1 VPLLNAVELRVLGS
15 LIEKEI
21 TTPDYYPL
29 TLNALTLACNQSSN
43 REPVVDFDETTVVR
57 ALESLREKKWAF
69 LYGGGS
75 ARVPRYGHKLSEML
89 YDLSRPEIAV
99 LCVLMLRGPQTLG
112 EIRTRTARMHEFESL
127 AEAEALLEALSTR
140 ALGPLVAKL
149 PRQAGLKEQ
158 RYAQLLG
165 EIPEPSASATGPAPE
180 PATLA
185 VRAENERIARLE
197 EEVAALKRSMAELQE
212 QFAAFRKQFE

>member
-1 VPLLNAVELRVLGS
+1 LTLNPIELRVLGS

-43 REPVVDFDETTVVR
+43 REPVVDFDETTVAR
-57 ALESLREKKWAF
+57 SLESLREKKWAF
-69 LYGGGS
+69 LFGGAS
-75 ARVPRYGHKLSEML
+75 ARVPRYGHKAGEVL
-89 YDLSRPEIAV
+89 YDLNRADIAV
-99 LCVLMLRGPQTLG
+99 LCVLLLRGPQTVG

-127 AEAEALLEALSTR
+127 AEAEALLEALATR
-140 ALGPLVAKL
+140 TLGPLVIKL
-149 PRQAGLKEQ
+149 PRQTGMKEQ

-165 EIPEPSASATGPAPE
+165 EIPEAPPASTGPAPE
-180 PATLA
+180 PATLV
-185 VRAENERIARLE
+185 VREGNDRIARLE
-197 EEVAALKRSMAELQE
+197 QQVAELRE

>member
-1 VPLLNAVELRVLGS
+1 MLLNPVEVRVLGS

-43 REPVVDFDETTVVR
+43 REPVAEFAETTVAR

-69 LYGGGS
+69 LYGGAS
-75 ARVPRYGHKLSEML
+75 ARVPRYGHKVNEVL
-89 YDLSRPEIAV
+89 YDLTRADLAV
-99 LCVLMLRGPQTLG
+99 LCVLMLRGPQTVG

-127 AEAEALLEALSTR
+127 ADTEALLDALSVRT
-140 ALGPLVAKL
+140 LGPLVAKL

-165 EIPEPSASATGPAPE
+165 EIAETTAAVATTGPAPE
-180 PATLA
+180 PAA
-185 VRAENERIARLE
+185 RVVRAENERIAQLE
-197 EEVAALKRSMAELQE
+197 QEVAELKA